1 MEPAVE
7 EGEEKGK
14 RMEMGGEVKA
24 GERQEKEQGS
34 PCHPLKPSQLMPAV
48 QNLQY
53 LYQNSGNPLQP
64 RKTLC

>member
-24 GERQEKEQGS
+24 GERQEKELGS

-53 LYQNSGNPLQP
+53 LYQNSRNPLQP